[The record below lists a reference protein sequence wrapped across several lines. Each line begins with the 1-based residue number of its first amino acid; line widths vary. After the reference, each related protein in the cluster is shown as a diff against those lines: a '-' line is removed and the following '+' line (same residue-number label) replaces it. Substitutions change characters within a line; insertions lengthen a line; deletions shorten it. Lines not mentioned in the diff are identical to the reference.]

1 LAQQSTDVRP
11 IAKWIGA
18 DVMKEFI
25 RVMKA
30 LSDPSRIKI
39 LKMLQR
45 RKLCV
50 CEIQNVL
57 GIAQS
62 TTSKHLKL
70 LENAGLV
77 VSMREGQ
84 WINYQV
90 SDGSQSEYV
99 ARQIELL
106 STWLEEDPAILK
118 LIEKLPSI
126 CRDVDSK
133 TAACCRGRSEQRKR
147 PVKRPMNVR
156 HEAKR

>member
-1 LAQQSTDVRP
+1 MDVRP
-11 IAKWIGA
+11 LTKWIGKGA
-18 DVMKEFI
+18 MKEFI

-39 LKMLQR
+39 LKMLQH

-77 VSMREGQ
+77 VSVREGL
-84 WINYQV
+84 WINYLV
-90 SDGSQSEYV
+90 SDGSQSEYA
-99 ARQIELL
+99 AREIELL
-106 STWLEEDPAILK
+106 STWLEEDPAVLQ
-118 LIEKLPSI
+118 LIEKLPSV
-126 CRDVDSK
+126 CRNQNSK
-133 TAACCRGRSEQRKR
+133 TAACCRKKRAMEKTRQKTVERSSGSEKAT
-147 PVKRPMNVR
+147 P
-156 HEAKR
+156 

>member
-1 LAQQSTDVRP
+1 
-11 IAKWIGA
+11 
-18 DVMKEFI
+18 MKEYI

-39 LKMLQR
+39 LKMLQH
-45 RKLCV
+45 RKMCV

-62 TTSKHLKL
+62 TTSKHLKM

-77 VSMREGQ
+77 FSVRDGL

-90 SDGSQSEYV
+90 SDGSQSEYA

-106 STWLEEDPAILK
+106 STWLEEDLAIRK

-126 CRDVDSK
+126 HRDMNSK
-133 TAACCRGRSEQRKR
+133 TAACCREKLAMEKARQMADERS
-147 PVKRPMNVR
+147 V
-156 HEAKR
+156 